1 MDGAILFCQQEIVK
15 KNSYR
20 QQRKRIKS
28 YSQDHNSINI
38 NKIWGKL
45 WKLQND
51 SFFYRRGSC
60 VTKLSFVDPAK
71 RKLICFVLYLFRF
84 PFKSLGLIV
93 LCECIVGFS
102 KIKHSG
108 GNKKSLQES
117 YFMNVLLCQ
126 FLIKARISP
135 PRAIGYPYPG
145 FYDAGGGWGKLK
157 LTSVL
162 NRCNLNLSK

>member
-51 SFFYRRGSC
+51 SFFFYRRGSC

-71 RKLICFVLYLFRF
+71 GKLICFVLYLFRF

-108 GNKKSLQES
+108 GNKKI
-117 YFMNVLLCQ
+117 FT
-126 FLIKARISP
+126 RI
-135 PRAIGYPYPG
+135 I
-145 FYDAGGGWGKLK
+145 FYECVVMLV
-157 LTSVL
+157 S
-162 NRCNLNLSK
+162 NQSKNFAATHYHK